1 MKKKKQLNKLINNIK
16 NKIASNKN
24 HKTKYE
30 KMNEIVNDIK
40 KGVVPNKDYLIML
53 EELKKRNLENLNTVG
68 TVMCHKCGKV
78 THIFDYEK
86 GELLG
91 KCLDWYTGDLYWYC
105 KDCSTNG
112 KDEFIKIN

>member
-1 MKKKKQLNKLINNIK
+1 MKK
-16 NKIASNKN
+16 KIASNKN

-53 EELKKRNLENLNTVG
+53 EELKKRNLENLNIVG

-86 GELLG
+86 GELLS
-91 KCLDWYTGDLYWYC
+91 KCLDWYTGDLNWYC

-112 KDEFIKIN
+112 KDEFIKKEEWLIWQRKNN